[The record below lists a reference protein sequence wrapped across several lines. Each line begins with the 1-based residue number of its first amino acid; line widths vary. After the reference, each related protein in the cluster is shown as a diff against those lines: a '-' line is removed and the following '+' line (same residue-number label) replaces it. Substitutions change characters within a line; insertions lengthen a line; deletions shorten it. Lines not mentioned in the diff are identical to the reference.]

1 MPKLSWKDIT
11 IEKGQEFAN
20 AKQQQINKTQMRLT
34 AAYHMKYGL
43 YKDPAFKFFQSMG
56 IFNFYQ
62 RFKNDDLDLG
72 VFHFYWDRNA
82 ENTIEYHDPET
93 GERTNNTKGDWRER
107 WYEPGEEIEPVEMDN
122 PYRPDPLKMAKWWME
137 TQGSIQAKIMMKQ
150 KEKAE
155 TEDEENRPWHHIPK
169 PQWEN

>member
-1 MPKLSWKDIT
+1 MQWKDIT
-11 IEKGQEFAN
+11 IEEGQEFAN
-20 AKQQQINKTQMRLT
+20 VKQQQINKTQMRLT

-43 YKDPAFKFFQSMG
+43 YKDTAFKFFQSIG
-56 IFNFYQ
+56 IFNFFQ
-62 RFKNDDLDLG
+62 GFKNDDLDLG

-107 WYEPGEEIEPVEMDN
+107 WYEPGEELKPVKMDN
-122 PYRPDPLKMAKWWME
+122 PYRPDPVKMTKWWME
-137 TQGSIQAKIMMKQ
+137 THGSIQAKIMMKQ
-150 KEKAE
+150 REKAE

>member
-1 MPKLSWKDIT
+1 MEWKDIT
-11 IEKGQEFAN
+11 IEEGQEFAN

-43 YKDPAFKFFQSMG
+43 YKDPAFKFFQSIG
-56 IFNFYQ
+56 IFNFFQ
-62 RFKNDDLDLG
+62 GFKNDDLDLG

-82 ENTIEYHDPET
+82 ENTIEYHDPKT

-107 WYEPGEEIEPVEMDN
+107 WYDPGEEMKPVEMDN

-150 KEKAE
+150 QEKAE
-155 TEDEENRPWHHIPK
+155 TEDAEDQPWHHIPK